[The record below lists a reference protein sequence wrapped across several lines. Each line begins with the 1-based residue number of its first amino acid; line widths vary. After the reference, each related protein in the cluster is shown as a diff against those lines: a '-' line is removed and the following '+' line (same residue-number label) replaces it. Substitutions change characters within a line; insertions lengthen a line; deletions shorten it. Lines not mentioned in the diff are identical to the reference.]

1 MFARLF
7 HSQYRKLVSAS
18 HDQQLLPG
26 QQELLEKH
34 LERCQD
40 CRQFQ
45 EELKKVSGLLK
56 TWQDQPVTGD
66 LEQKIRKDFLS
77 DKYKGG
83 YVMNTRRA
91 LQTATALV
99 GVLVITVLSSQVY
112 LHRGVKG
119 KVRSSAESIG
129 EQYNLKSISEQFNR
143 EYAPGQTRS
152 QAKQYKGGEYS
163 EVRKKGGSTG
173 YMGKSGP
180 VNMRYAAI
188 NAVDG
193 AQTVSLGQT
202 SQYEPYYTQSSLQSV
217 MSAGTSFGVVDQ
229 VGDMRLAN
237 NKAAPKDYRERDE
250 GLKAYVPVASP
261 KPIEANGTI
270 IIHDVTIPATGNEEK
285 VIRSADIGVEVAD
298 VQKSYDAVKSIAA
311 DKGGYLATADFQEE
325 KGVDGVTQKTSAR
338 LTLRVPRAKLEE
350 TLDALRALGQVRD
363 FNIQSSDVSREYSQV
378 LTEFNT
384 TKVIYDKLRKK
395 FEARGN
401 TVDEAIQW
409 ESELT
414 PYEKKLEA
422 LKTRMTELDNLIAMS
437 TVNVQLFTA
446 VWRYESALNIEV
458 DDLAKTYEAITKLA
472 QDDQANIVR
481 GGYAQVTAGR
491 AQASTAL
498 RLSLDKVV
506 TLTDSLKKL
515 GKVTNFQVISAN
527 LPEGCS
533 LKDASGKAC
542 PKNGSAIL
550 NVNFYV
556 PAWKVAWRSSKDTAH
571 ERLMESLA
579 GMISWLVD
587 HMAAI
592 IVVMLVLAAG
602 YFAGLG
608 IAGAIRNRQQGP
620 KE

>member
-83 YVMNTRRA
+83 LVMNTRRA

-152 QAKQYKGGEYS
+152 QAKQY
-163 EVRKKGGSTG
+163 
-173 YMGKSGP
+173 
-180 VNMRYAAI
+180 
-188 NAVDG
+188 
-193 AQTVSLGQT
+193 
-202 SQYEPYYTQSSLQSV
+202 EPYYTQSST
-217 MSAGTSFGVVDQ
+217 TSYG
-229 VGDMRLAN
+229 LAN
-237 NKAAPKDYRERDE
+237 GHSVGWSEVSVSKGTRMEEMDKAAPKDYSKRDE
-250 GLKAYVPVASP
+250 ELKAYVPVASP

-350 TLDALRALGQVRD
+350 TLDALRVLGQVRD